1 MDAPLPLIRDI
12 FGEMPD
18 GRPVERLTLRGA
30 SGFEAAIITLGASVQ
45 ALQVPD
51 RHGER
56 ADVVLGFETPG
67 AYLARRSFFGATV
80 GRYANR
86 IAGAAFTL
94 DGKRYELP
102 ANNGPN
108 CLHGGAEG
116 FDRALWTVEDAGAM
130 PEPFVTL
137 RHVSPDGDEG
147 FPGTLTTRL
156 TYRVV
161 DGCSLAITFE
171 ATTDSPTAV
180 NLTHHGFF
188 NLGGVEHGD
197 SVLDHEL
204 TIFADS
210 FLPVDA
216 ALIPYSGPV
225 PVAGTPFDFR
235 NGRPIGERIR
245 KANEQLRLAR
255 GYDHCYRLAGGRTAE
270 PRLAAR
276 VVHPQSGRGLDL
288 LTDQPGLQLYT
299 GNMLDGTIPGK
310 HGRLHR
316 QSDAFCLEP
325 QVFPDA
331 PNRPD
336 FPSAR
341 LDPGETYRHRS
352 VFRFFT
358 T

>member
-1 MDAPLPLIRDI
+1 MDAPAPLIRDI
-12 FGEMPD
+12 FGRMPD
-18 GRPVERLTLRGA
+18 GRPVERLTLRGEA
-30 SGFEAAIITLGASVQ
+30 GFEVAIITLGASVQ
-45 ALQVPD
+45 ALHVPD

-56 ADVVLGFETPG
+56 ADVVLGFETPE
-67 AYLARRSFFGATV
+67 AYLALRSFFGATV

-86 IAGAAFTL
+86 IAGAAFIL
-94 DGKRYELP
+94 DGKRHQLP

-108 CLHGGAEG
+108 CLHGGTDG
-116 FDRALWTVEDAGAM
+116 FDRALWTVEDAGAA

-161 DGCSLAITFE
+161 DGCSVALAFE
-171 ATTDSPTAV
+171 ATTDRPTVV
-180 NLTHHGFF
+180 NLSHHGFF
-188 NLGGVEHGD
+188 NLAGIEQGE

-210 FLPVDA
+210 VLPVDA
-216 ALIPYSGPV
+216 ALIPSGGPV

-235 NGRPIGERIR
+235 SARPIGQCIR
-245 KANEQLRLAR
+245 EADEQLRLAR

-276 VVHPQSGRGLDL
+276 VLHPQSGRGLEL
-288 LTDQPGLQLYT
+288 FTDQPGLQFYS
-299 GNMLDGTIPGK
+299 GNMLDGTIAGK

-325 QVFPDA
+325 QLFPDT

-336 FPSAR
+336 FPSTR
-341 LDPGETYRHRS
+341 LDPGEVYRHRS

-358 T
+358 S